1 VREVRVTG
9 KQDAFINKT
18 IRKIKIRDIDWFT
31 VTWQSTVKLWQ
42 NKNSDAAARRIQKFF
57 RNNTTNQSPGRA

>member
-42 NKNSDAAARRIQKFF
+42 NKNSDALLVGY
-57 RNNTTNQSPGRA
+57 RNFLEII